1 MPLSRQTR
9 PTPAR
14 YFAAPIVDGG
24 RHRAPIVP
32 ARNRRVDI
40 TATPD
45 NLRVLIVE
53 DRAVD
58 AELMAFALVRAGFQ
72 PTWTRVDTE
81 AQYLAALES
90 GYDLVL
96 CDHALPSFSPMR
108 ALELLKESGRE
119 IPFLV
124 VSGEMSD
131 ERAAEAIRLGADDY
145 LLKDRLGR
153 LGPAVRA
160 ALERSRP
167 GGR

>member
-1 MPLSRQTR
+1 
-9 PTPAR
+9 
-14 YFAAPIVDGG
+14 
-24 RHRAPIVP
+24 
-32 ARNRRVDI
+32 
-40 TATPD
+40 
-45 NLRVLIVE
+45 
-53 DRAVD
+53 
-58 AELMAFALVRAGFQ
+58 MAFALARAGFQ
-72 PTWTRVDTE
+72 PSWTRVDTE

-108 ALELLKESGRE
+108 ALELLKKSGRD

-131 ERAAEAIRLGADDY
+131 ESEAEAIRLGADDY

-160 ALERSRP
+160 ALERSRS
-167 GGR
+167 GR